1 MHSSNNQRK
10 QMTEEVGLYT
20 FKGDRAEA
28 TKPRRT
34 EQPRIND
41 QLTTNEKE
49 VQYLHNLKA
58 RMAS

>member
-20 FKGDRAEA
+20 FKGDSAEA